1 MSFVSPY
8 LRLRYRHVPIL
19 AFVALMFG
27 AMNYFLYFHPEWF
40 DPLADRISCE
50 WFEPCIGFTLPEKP
64 AVLPESPSILLPEII
79 VLYVQ
84 GNNAILH
91 NVAKPPKDG
100 TSRLRQFHKCHSFI
114 KFGRVEEWIEVG
126 EVRPQGWMHESLL
139 YPEKPEG
146 CE

>member
-40 DPLADRISCE
+40 DPLAERISCK
-50 WFEPCIGFTLPEKP
+50 FYEPCLTAPLPDKELMRPP
-64 AVLPESPSILLPEII
+64 APAPEIV

-100 TSRLRQFHKCHSFI
+100 SSRLGQFHKCYSFI

-126 EVRPQGWMHESLL
+126 DPQGWMHESLL

>member
-1 MSFVSPY
+1 VNFVSPY
-8 LRLRYRHVPIL
+8 VRLKYRRVPKL
-19 AFVALMFG
+19 LFLALMFG
-27 AMNYFLYFHPEWF
+27 AMNYFLYFH
-40 DPLADRISCE
+40 SE
-50 WFEPCIGFTLPEKP
+50 WFEPMAERISCKFYEPCLTAPLPDKE
-64 AVLPESPSILLPEII
+64 LMGSPVPEIV

-91 NVAKPPKDG
+91 NIAKPPKDG
-100 TSRLRQFHKCHSFI
+100 TSRLKQFHKCHSFI

-126 EVRPQGWMHESLL
+126 EIQPQGWMHESLL